1 MFVSKKED
9 NFTPLLVIELYAIAK
24 NQVGPEFLNIRKLT
38 MKLYKWVYVIKIIC
52 LGQDILLLELIA
64 LGNNHWS
71 GPLVI
76 AFDLYD

>member
-1 MFVSKKED
+1 MFVAKKED

-24 NQVGPEFLNIRKLT
+24 NQVGPEFLNIRKLI

-52 LGQDILLLELIA
+52 RGQDILLLELIA

-71 GPLVI
+71 GQLVI